1 MPSPSNTVRANQL
14 LFNDVGA
21 KTMLFTTESFEI
33 LESLHDATKD
43 SLRWVETPKY
53 EDAFSKEQVEDYPF
67 TCEFDDVKDKP
78 FAGLHTSG
86 TTGHPKPIYWT
97 HSAIP
102 LHLAQMDRSIRTKEG
117 AEAVLYEK
125 LWPGSR
131 AFTHFPWYHV
141 STTAPSDEVP
151 LLLLLSSSR
160 ATGRGTEKKRK
171 KKEEN

>member
-1 MPSPSNTVRANQL
+1 
-14 LFNDVGA
+14 
-21 KTMLFTTESFEI
+21 MLFTTESFEI
-33 LESLHDATKD
+33 LESLHAATKD
-43 SLRWVETPKY
+43 TLRWVETPKY
-53 EDAFSKEQVEDYPF
+53 EDAFSKEQVKDYPF

-102 LHLAQMDRSIRTKEG
+102 LHLSALDRSFRSKES
-117 AEAVLYEK
+117 AETILYEK

-141 STTAPSDEVP
+141 STTASSNELP
-151 LLLLLSSSR
+151 LLLLSSSWAHR
-160 ATGRGTEKKRK
+160 RKGEERRRNKREKG
-171 KKEEN
+171 

>member
-1 MPSPSNTVRANQL
+1 
-14 LFNDVGA
+14 
-21 KTMLFTTESFEI
+21 MLFTTESFEI
-33 LESLHDATKD
+33 LESLHAATKD
-43 SLRWVETPKY
+43 TLRWVETPKY

-102 LHLAQMDRSIRTKEG
+102 LFLSALDRSFRTKES
-117 AEAVLYEK
+117 AETMLYEK

-141 STTAPSDEVP
+141 GTTASSDELP
-151 LLLLLSSSR
+151 LLLLLSSSWAHR
-160 ATGRGTEKKRK
+160 RKGEERRRNKREKG
-171 KKEEN
+171 